1 MKLSQTP
8 PIHCHIDI
16 KGVFESM
23 KKSHVLPIALLAL
36 VSIGAITV
44 EKSISSRITT
54 RVYEVMPRATN
65 VTASVPLF
73 DLPGN
78 VVGDS
83 IKSVHID
90 IGEYQLKESTFKPSL
105 AIDARDIS
113 KSKPNLI
120 GNLDVTATISAAT
133 ITQLVDFSDAQ
144 IVGNTLQVSVGSGGL
159 GTAILVPKYSGNQI
173 YFELQ
178 GVSLF
183 GNEIPADS
191 LPADIKDQIKSKS
204 VRTLKAPQGM
214 SVKSISLSN
223 EGLALTMHGK
233 NFRPTNLGSTF

>member
-1 MKLSQTP
+1 MN
-8 PIHCHIDI
+8 
-16 KGVFESM
+16 
-23 KKSHVLPIALLAL
+23 KSRVLPIALLAF

-54 RVYEVMPRATN
+54 RVYEVMPRATD

-78 VVGDS
+78 IVGDS

-113 KSKPNLI
+113 KAQPNLI
-120 GNLDVTATISAAT
+120 GSLDVTATISAAT
-133 ITQLVDFSDAQ
+133 ITQLTDFSDAQ

-178 GVSLF
+178 GVSIF
-183 GNEIPADS
+183 GSEVPRRFITCRDQRSNQEQECSNLKRSTRNE
-191 LPADIKDQIKSKS
+191 
-204 VRTLKAPQGM
+204 R
-214 SVKSISLSN
+214 
-223 EGLALTMHGK
+223 
-233 NFRPTNLGSTF
+233 

>member
-1 MKLSQTP
+1 
-8 PIHCHIDI
+8 
-16 KGVFESM
+16 M
-23 KKSHVLPIALLAL
+23 KKSRVLPIALLAF

-54 RVYEVMPRATN
+54 RVYEVMPRATD

-78 VVGDS
+78 IVGDS

-113 KSKPNLI
+113 KAQPNLI

-133 ITQLVDFSDAQ
+133 ITQLTDFSDAQ

-178 GVSLF
+178 GVSIF
-183 GNEIPADS
+183 GSEVPADS
-191 LPADIKDQIKSKS
+191 LPAEIKDQIKSKS
-204 VRTLKAPQGM
+204 VRTLNAPQGM
-214 SVKSISLSN
+214 SVKSISLSS

>member
-1 MKLSQTP
+1 
-8 PIHCHIDI
+8 
-16 KGVFESM
+16 M
-23 KKSHVLPIALLAL
+23 KKSRVLPIALLAL

-54 RVYEVMPRATN
+54 RVYEVMPRATD
-65 VTASVPLF
+65 VRASVPLF

-78 VVGDS
+78 IGGDS

-120 GNLDVTATISAAT
+120 GTLDVTATISAAT
-133 ITQLVDFSDAQ
+133 ITQLTDFSDAQ

-159 GTAILVPKYSGNQI
+159 GTAILIPKYSGNQI

-178 GVSLF
+178 GVSIF
-183 GNEIPADS
+183 GSEIPADS

-214 SVKSISLSN
+214 SVKSILLSS

>member
-1 MKLSQTP
+1 
-8 PIHCHIDI
+8 
-16 KGVFESM
+16 M
-23 KKSHVLPIALLAL
+23 KKNRGVPVAL
-36 VSIGAITV
+36 VVVIAISAITI

-54 RVYEVMPRATN
+54 RVYEVMPRATD

-73 DLPGN
+73 ELPGN
-78 VVGDS
+78 IVGDT

-105 AIDARDIS
+105 AIDAYDIS
-113 KSKPNLI
+113 KATPNVI
-120 GNLDVTATISAAT
+120 GTLDVTATIPAAT
-133 ITQLVDFSDAQ
+133 IMQLTDFSDAQ

-159 GTAILVPKYSGNQI
+159 GTAVLVPKYSGNQI

-191 LPADIKDQIKSKS
+191 LPEEIKEQIKSKS
-204 VRTLKAPQGM
+204 VRTLSPPEGM
-214 SVKSISLSN
+214 SVKSISLSSQ
-223 EGLALTMHGK
+223 GLALTMHGS
-233 NFRPTNLGSTF
+233 NFRPSNLGSTF

>member
-1 MKLSQTP
+1 MN
-8 PIHCHIDI
+8 
-16 KGVFESM
+16 
-23 KKSHVLPIALLAL
+23 KSRVLPIALLAF

-54 RVYEVMPRATN
+54 RVYEVMPRATD

-78 VVGDS
+78 IVGDS
-83 IKSVHID
+83 IKSVHIN

-113 KSKPNLI
+113 KAQPNLI
-120 GNLDVTATISAAT
+120 GSLDVTATISAAT
-133 ITQLVDFSDAQ
+133 ITQLTDFSDAQ

-178 GVSLF
+178 GVSIF
-183 GNEIPADS
+183 GSEVPADS
-191 LPADIKDQIKSKS
+191 LPAEIKDQIKSKS
-204 VRTLKAPQGM
+204 VRTLNAPQGM
-214 SVKSISLSN
+214 SVKSISLSS

>member
-1 MKLSQTP
+1 
-8 PIHCHIDI
+8 
-16 KGVFESM
+16 M
-23 KKSHVLPIALLAL
+23 KKSRVIPMAL
-36 VSIGAITV
+36 VAVLATGAIAV

-54 RVYEVMPRATN
+54 RVYEVMPRATD

-120 GNLDVTATISAAT
+120 GTLDVTATISAAT
-133 ITQLVDFSDAQ
+133 ITQLTDFSDAQ

-178 GVSLF
+178 GVSIF
-183 GNEIPADS
+183 GSEIPADS

-214 SVKSISLSN
+214 SVKSISLST

>member
-1 MKLSQTP
+1 
-8 PIHCHIDI
+8 
-16 KGVFESM
+16 M
-23 KKSHVLPIALLAL
+23 KKSRVLPIALVAVLAT
-36 VSIGAITV
+36 GAITV
-44 EKSISSRITT
+44 EKTISSRITT
-54 RVYEVMPRATN
+54 RVYEVMPRASD

-78 VVGDS
+78 IVGNS
-83 IKSVHID
+83 IKSVHINVA
-90 IGEYQLKESTFKPSL
+90 EYQLKESAFKPSL
-105 AIDARDIS
+105 AIHARNIS
-113 KSKPNLI
+113 KAQPNLI
-120 GNLDVTATISAAT
+120 GALDVKVTIPAAT
-133 ITQLVDFSDAQ
+133 ITQLADFNDAQ

-191 LPADIKDQIKSKS
+191 LPAEIKDQIKSKS

-214 SVKSISLSN
+214 RVKSISLSS
-223 EGLALTMHGK
+223 EGLALIMQGK

>member
-1 MKLSQTP
+1 
-8 PIHCHIDI
+8 
-16 KGVFESM
+16 M
-23 KKSHVLPIALLAL
+23 KKSRVLPIALLGL
-36 VSIGAITV
+36 LSIGAITV
-44 EKSISSRITT
+44 EKSVSSRITT
-54 RVYEVMPRATN
+54 RVYEVMPRATD

-78 VVGDS
+78 IVGDS
-83 IKSVHID
+83 IKSVHINV
-90 IGEYQLKESTFKPSL
+90 GEYQLKDSSFKPSL

-113 KSKPNLI
+113 KAQPNLI
-120 GNLDVTATISAAT
+120 GSLDVTATISATT
-133 ITQLVDFSDAQ
+133 ITQLTDFSDAQ

-178 GVSLF
+178 GVSIF
-183 GNEIPADS
+183 GSEVPADS
-191 LPADIKDQIKSKS
+191 LPVEIKDQIKSKS
-204 VRTLKAPQGM
+204 VRTLNAPQGM
-214 SVKSISLSN
+214 SVKSISLSS

>member
-1 MKLSQTP
+1 
-8 PIHCHIDI
+8 
-16 KGVFESM
+16 M
-23 KKSHVLPIALLAL
+23 KKNRVVPVAL
-36 VSIGAITV
+36 VIVIAISAITI

-54 RVYEVMPRATN
+54 RVYEVMPRATD

-73 DLPGN
+73 ELPGN
-78 VVGDS
+78 IVGDT

-105 AIDARDIS
+105 AIDAYDIS
-113 KSKPNLI
+113 KTTPNVI
-120 GNLDVTATISAAT
+120 GTLDVTATIPAAT
-133 ITQLVDFSDAQ
+133 IMQLSDFSDAQ

-159 GTAILVPKYSGNQI
+159 GTAVLVPKYSGNQI

-191 LPADIKDQIKSKS
+191 LPAEIKEQIKSKS
-204 VRTLKAPQGM
+204 VRTLSPPEGM
-214 SVKSISLSN
+214 TVKSISLSSQ
-223 EGLALTMHGK
+223 GLALTMHGK
-233 NFRPTNLGSTF
+233 NFRPSNLDSTF

>member
-1 MKLSQTP
+1 
-8 PIHCHIDI
+8 
-16 KGVFESM
+16 M
-23 KKSHVLPIALLAL
+23 KKSRVLPFAL
-36 VSIGAITV
+36 VAILATGAITV
-44 EKSISSRITT
+44 EKTISSRIAT
-54 RVYEVMPRATN
+54 RVYEVMPRATG

-78 VVGDS
+78 IVGDS
-83 IKSVHID
+83 IKSVHINV
-90 IGEYQLKESTFKPSL
+90 GEYQLKESTLKPSL
-105 AIDARDIS
+105 EINARNIS
-113 KSKPNLI
+113 KSQSNLI
-120 GNLDVTATISAAT
+120 GTLDVTATISAAT
-133 ITQLVDFSDAQ
+133 ITQLADFNDAQ

-191 LPADIKDQIKSKS
+191 LPAEIKDQIKSKS

-214 SVKSISLSN
+214 RVKSISLSSK
-223 EGLALTMHGK
+223 GLALTMHGK

>member
-1 MKLSQTP
+1 
-8 PIHCHIDI
+8 
-16 KGVFESM
+16 M
-23 KKSHVLPIALLAL
+23 KKSRVLPIALVAILAT
-36 VSIGAITV
+36 GAITV
-44 EKSISSRITT
+44 EKTISSRIAT
-54 RVYEVMPRATN
+54 RVYEVMPRATG

-78 VVGDS
+78 IVGDS
-83 IKSVHID
+83 IKSVNINV
-90 IGEYQLKESTFKPSL
+90 GEYQLKESTLKPSL
-105 AIDARDIS
+105 EINARNIS
-113 KSKPNLI
+113 KSQPNLI
-120 GNLDVTATISAAT
+120 GTLDVTATISAAT
-133 ITQLVDFSDAQ
+133 ITQLADFNDAQ

-178 GVSLF
+178 GVLLF

-191 LPADIKDQIKSKS
+191 LPAEIKDQIKSKS

-214 SVKSISLSN
+214 RVKSISLSSK
-223 EGLALTMHGK
+223 GLALTMHGK

>member
-1 MKLSQTP
+1 
-8 PIHCHIDI
+8 
-16 KGVFESM
+16 M
-23 KKSHVLPIALLAL
+23 KKSRVLPIALLAL

-54 RVYEVMPRATN
+54 RVYEVMPRAID

-120 GNLDVTATISAAT
+120 GTLDVTATISAAT
-133 ITQLVDFSDAQ
+133 ITQLTDFSDAQ

-178 GVSLF
+178 GVSIF
-183 GNEIPADS
+183 GSEIPADS

-214 SVKSISLSN
+214 SVKSILLSS

>member
-1 MKLSQTP
+1 
-8 PIHCHIDI
+8 
-16 KGVFESM
+16 M
-23 KKSHVLPIALLAL
+23 KKSRIIPIALVAVLAT
-36 VSIGAITV
+36 GAITV
-44 EKSISSRITT
+44 EKTISSRIAT
-54 RVYEVMPRATN
+54 RVYEVMPRATD

-78 VVGDS
+78 IVGDS
-83 IKSVHID
+83 IKSVHINV
-90 IGEYQLKESTFKPSL
+90 GEYQLKESTLKPSL
-105 AIDARDIS
+105 EINARNIS
-113 KSKPNLI
+113 KSQSNLI
-120 GNLDVTATISAAT
+120 GTLDVTATISATT
-133 ITQLVDFSDAQ
+133 ITQLADFNDAQ

-191 LPADIKDQIKSKS
+191 LPAEIKDQIKSKS

-214 SVKSISLSN
+214 RVKSVSLSS
-223 EGLALTMHGK
+223 EGLALTMYGK
-233 NFRPTNLGSTF
+233 NIRPTKIGSTF

>member
-1 MKLSQTP
+1 
-8 PIHCHIDI
+8 
-16 KGVFESM
+16 M
-23 KKSHVLPIALLAL
+23 KKSRVLPIALLAF

-54 RVYEVMPRATN
+54 RVYEVMPRATD

-78 VVGDS
+78 IVGDS

-113 KSKPNLI
+113 KAQPNLI
-120 GNLDVTATISAAT
+120 GSLDVTATISAAT
-133 ITQLVDFSDAQ
+133 ITQLTDFRDAQ

-178 GVSLF
+178 GVSIF
-183 GNEIPADS
+183 GSEVPADS
-191 LPADIKDQIKSKS
+191 LPAEIKDQIKSKS
-204 VRTLKAPQGM
+204 VRTLNAPNGM
-214 SVKSISLSN
+214 SVKSISLSS